1 MFMEVLMRKR
11 LVALCLTI
19 GVCLMSTAC
28 GGDDSKSKETTSNVV
43 TTEALEETSSEVDE
57 TTTKKAEVE
66 SSEETE
72 KQTEE
77 PTTEEPTT
85 EPEKIYD
92 VYVNGK
98 GYDKGSTLK
107 FKVFLKA
114 NDTEFE
120 ICCPSFNIAY
130 EGNTNPDDIAGFIQ
144 YETEDSNEL
153 LVCNS
158 GDEDFD
164 NEYFSFWG
172 YYQLLARWNNP
183 DAPFLDITGGIEV
196 FTATITFNEP
206 GKYNISVTSGNG
218 GEGLEEEFA
227 KYDNCFTVEIVE

>member
-1 MFMEVLMRKR
+1 MRKR

-28 GGDDSKSKETTSNVV
+28 GGDESKSKETTSSVV
-43 TTEALEETSSEVDE
+43 TTNASEETSSQVAE
-57 TTTKKAEVE
+57 TTTKKAEADSSVE
-66 SSEETE
+66 T
-72 KQTEE
+72 E

-107 FKVFLKA
+107 IKVFLKA
-114 NDTEFE
+114 NDKEFL

-130 EGNTNPDDIAGFIQ
+130 EGNTNPEEIAGFIE
-144 YETEDSNEL
+144 YETQDSNEL
-153 LVCNS
+153 LICNS
-158 GDEDFD
+158 GDANYDKD
-164 NEYFSFWG
+164 CLSFWG
-172 YYQLLARWNNP
+172 YYELLARWNNP
-183 DAPFLDITGGIEV
+183 DAPLLDITDGIEV
-196 FTATITFNEP
+196 FTAIVTFNEP
-206 GKYNISVTSGNG
+206 GKYNVSVTSGNG

-227 KYDNCFTVEIVE
+227 KYDNCFSVEIVE